1 MTLALLPLPR
11 RRAKSGAA
19 RPPARIGP
27 YEIEGQIGEGAM
39 GVVWRARDPR
49 LDRLVA
55 LKTIRKSLL
64 RTAAVGSAATVRLRH
79 EAQAAARL
87 SHPGIVSVYEY
98 GEDGEQAWIAME
110 FVLGTPLAAAIVP
123 SEPLPVDDVLC
134 LVVQLLAALQNAHEQ
149 GVWHRDIK
157 PANLMIT
164 REGRLKITDFG
175 IARIDAVAL
184 TQDAKVM
191 GSPGY
196 MAPEC
201 YRGAGVDH
209 RADLY
214 AVGVLL
220 YELLAGARPFRG
232 AAEGVMHATLTAPAP
247 PLPDSVRLAVDE
259 REAFDAVVQR
269 ALAKAPEDRYLSALE
284 MRHELMFAAARPIPN
299 TLSVPAMRLLGVR
312 PGSDGAPA
320 PTPVRAAAPL
330 SIVPTATV
338 ADVFAVVPAEP
349 VVPVASVVPVVPS
362 VPVVPKAATVAPEP
376 DPLRWTALEP
386 EPASPPPEPAPLPRV
401 RTMLAS
407 AALAPPSPAAPPVP
421 AFESAWI
428 DAVSALLAEELGP
441 IAHVLARRAA
451 ASGARSAS
459 ALVLGLANDAL
470 PPARRQSFIE
480 RARAL
485 LRSAGDA
492 SAAHA
497 PAARSPAPPTG
508 TALPLLGADP
518 LDAAPLDSA
527 RALLAQRLGPIAAL
541 LVRRA
546 AASATTREQ
555 FIERLAA
562 LACEDDAKERARL
575 VAALCRLR

>member
-1 MTLALLPLPR
+1 MTLALLTLPR
-11 RRAKSGAA
+11 RRGKSSAP
-19 RPPARIGP
+19 PPARIGP

-49 LDRLVA
+49 LGRLVA

-64 RTAAVGSAATVRLRH
+64 RTAAIGSAATVRLQH

-110 FVLGTPLAAAIVP
+110 FVPGTPLAAAIVQP
-123 SEPLPVDDVLC
+123 EPLPVDDVLC

-214 AVGVLL
+214 AAGVLL
-220 YELLAGARPFRG
+220 YELLAGVRPFRG
-232 AAEGVMHATLTAPAP
+232 HAEAVMHATLTEPAP
-247 PLPDSVRLAVDE
+247 GLPDSPLLTPDE

-284 MRHELMFAAARPIPN
+284 MRHELMFAAARSIPN
-299 TLSVPAMRLLGVR
+299 TLSAPAMRLLGAL
-312 PGSDGAPA
+312 PASDGAAPPA
-320 PTPVRAAAPL
+320 SAPVPARSAPPLTIVPTGTVAGVFAVAPVAEAVAPVAVAPEAAAPAPGGL
-330 SIVPTATV
+330 RWPDIA
-338 ADVFAVVPAEP
+338 AEP
-349 VVPVASVVPVVPS
+349 PS
-362 VPVVPKAATVAPEP
+362 PEQYS
-376 DPLRWTALEP
+376 A
-386 EPASPPPEPAPLPRV
+386 PAPLPRV
-401 RTMLAS
+401 RTMVAS
-407 AALAPPSPAAPPVP
+407 AALAPPSRAAAPAP
-421 AFESAWI
+421 ALESAWI
-428 DAVSALLAEELGP
+428 DAVSGLLAEELGP

-451 ASGARSAS
+451 ASGARSPS
-459 ALVLGLANDAL
+459 ALVLGLANEAL

-485 LRSAGDA
+485 LRKAGDA
-492 SAAHA
+492 TATAA
-497 PAARSPAPPTG
+497 PAGPSLAPPTG

-518 LDAAPLDSA
+518 LDAAPLEGA
-527 RALLAQRLGPIAAL
+527 RALLAQRMGPIAAL
-541 LVRRA
+541 LVKRA

-555 FIERLAA
+555 FIEQVAA
-562 LACEDDAKERARL
+562 LACGNDAKERERL